1 VKYFTCMIFSFLVL
15 CLGGCA
21 TSQTMEFGAVS
32 VDPLPVSPTILKE
45 NVMGEDCPSGTSGY
59 GSYSIATQQ
68 AISSVNT
75 ANALINAQFSRTER
89 PVGKICV
96 RVIGDAV
103 RL

>member
-1 VKYFTCMIFSFLVL
+1 VL

-21 TSQTMEFGAVS
+21 SSQTMEFGIVS
-32 VDPLPVSPTILKE
+32 VDPLPISPTILKE
-45 NVMGEDCPSGTSGY
+45 NVVGEDCPSGTSGY
-59 GSYSIATQQ
+59 GSYSKATQQ

-96 RVIGDAV
+96 KVIGDAV